1 MTTLATPLS
10 ERGDPTGT
18 ASASATTAAAAAG
31 EGSRA
36 LDRLAGPVQPWLGP
50 GTEVRR
56 VTQAHLAGS
65 PGKSLVP
72 LPAAERAARMAHRV
86 SPALLDLYRL
96 LLKRFACR
104 EVPTGGGLCNGDLAD
119 RAQRQTTDQFLS
131 LFDCLA
137 RQLRRPTPLIQFIG
151 IKGGEGTSTLAR
163 RFAGVVAEFEDGS
176 VLSIERQAANHAV
189 QTGRTAETARWAE
202 PMTSALALADV
213 GSTGLFACSWEKM
226 LEAAA
231 EMHGADPVR
240 NGAAL
245 IDLLR
250 PAFRMVILDAGPA
263 LRAPQSL
270 AISRYADAVVLIIDA
285 RKTTA
290 DAAASAVARIRASGG
305 NVLGTIL
312 NRQARPARFLG
323 HA

>member
-1 MTTLATPLS
+1 MATLATPLTDRS
-10 ERGDPTGT
+10 GPIGT
-18 ASASATTAAAAAG
+18 ASAPATTPAAAAG
-31 EGSRA
+31 DSRHA
-36 LDRLAGPVQPWLGP
+36 GGWLASPVQRWYGP
-50 GTEVRR
+50 GTGVRR

-72 LPAAERAARMAHRV
+72 LPAAERATRKARRV

-104 EVPTGGGLCNGDLAD
+104 EVATGGALCNGALAN
-119 RAQRQTTDQFLS
+119 RAQQQTTDQFLS

-151 IKGGEGTSTLAR
+151 IKGGEGASTLAR

-176 VLSIERQAANHAV
+176 VLTIERQAANPAAK
-189 QTGRTAETARWAE
+189 TGRAAETARWAE

-213 GSTGLFACSWEKM
+213 GSTGVFACNWEKM

-231 EMHGADPVR
+231 EMPGADPVR

-263 LRAPQSL
+263 LREPQSL
-270 AISRYADAVVLIIDA
+270 AISPYADAVILIIDA
-285 RKTTA
+285 SKTTA
-290 DAAASAVARIRASGG
+290 DAASSAVTRIRASGG